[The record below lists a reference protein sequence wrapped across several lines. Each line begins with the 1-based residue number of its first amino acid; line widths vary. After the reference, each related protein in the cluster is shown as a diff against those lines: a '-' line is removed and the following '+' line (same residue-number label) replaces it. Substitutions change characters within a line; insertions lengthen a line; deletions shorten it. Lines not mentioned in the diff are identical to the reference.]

1 MAVPTSTWAS
11 LFTLFLSLTAVTC
24 MCTICYLHHQKR
36 LGLCL
41 PLAPELPETAA
52 AAAAAGACH
61 WGGLTSAHP
70 AVTSGRYVF
79 LVRATVSYLLQ

>member
-1 MAVPTSTWAS
+1 M
-11 LFTLFLSLTAVTC
+11 
-24 MCTICYLHHQKR
+24 CYLHHQKR

-61 WGGLTSAHP
+61 WGGLTFVP
-70 AVTSGRYVF
+70 PIVKSGRHCVYCE
-79 LVRATVSYLLQ
+79 SHC